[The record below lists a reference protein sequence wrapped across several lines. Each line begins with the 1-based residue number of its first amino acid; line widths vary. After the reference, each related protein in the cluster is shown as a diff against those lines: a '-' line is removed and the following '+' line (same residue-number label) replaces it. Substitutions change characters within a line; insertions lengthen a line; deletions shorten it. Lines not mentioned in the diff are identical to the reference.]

1 MKKEPNEFRILPYP
15 ILGKTPEVIAQV
27 IMRKPPKKEWRFMK
41 KSGKKK
47 ETETLR

>member
-1 MKKEPNEFRILPYP
+1 MKEEPNELRILPDP
-15 ILGKTPEVIAQV
+15 IPEITPEEIAQDF
-27 IMRKPPKKEWRFMK
+27 MRKPPKKEWRFMK